1 MQCRISYARRN
12 LIIWG
17 LKLTKAL
24 PGSWILAFLLLKQRY
39 RLSRRML
46 RQIVPAALIILCQLM
61 FGLDVRTLV
70 RI

>member
-24 PGSWILAFLLLKQRY
+24 PGSWILAFLLLKQQRY

-61 FGLDVRTLV
+61 FG
-70 RI
+70 

>member
-1 MQCRISYARRN
+1 MQCRILYARRN

-24 PGSWILAFLLLKQRY
+24 PGSWILAFLLLKQQRY

-61 FGLDVRTLV
+61 FG
-70 RI
+70 